1 MAEQT
6 STTPRSPKRSTAK
19 TEAAKTAAPKTVKP
33 KARQSDV
40 AAPMIDP
47 DHRRALIAEQ
57 AYLIA
62 ERRNFGPGS
71 EVEDWLSAEAAVD
84 TALTL
89 GVAPSRK

>member
-1 MAEQT
+1 MAAPT
-6 STTPRSPKRSTAK
+6 STTARSPKRS
-19 TEAAKTAAPKTVKP
+19 AAKAAAPKIASPKP
-33 KARQSDV
+33 RPSDV

-62 ERRNFGPGS
+62 ERRNFGPGN
-71 EVEDWLSAEAAVD
+71 EVEDWLNAEAAVD

-89 GVAPSRK
+89 GVDPSR

>member
-1 MAEQT
+1 MPTPT
-6 STTPRSPKRSTAK
+6 STTARSPKRSTTKTSTAK
-19 TEAAKTAAPKTVKP
+19 AAAPKSEKSKP
-33 KARQSDV
+33 RPSDV

-62 ERRNFGPGS
+62 ERRNFGPGN
-71 EVEDWLSAEAAVD
+71 EVEDWLAAEAAVD

-89 GVAPSRK
+89 GVTPSR

>member
-1 MAEQT
+1 MAAPT
-6 STTPRSPKRSTAK
+6 STTARSPKASAT
-19 TEAAKTAAPKTVKP
+19 KTAAPKTAKSKP
-33 KARQSDV
+33 RQSDV

-62 ERRNFGPGS
+62 ERRNFGPGN
-71 EVEDWLSAEAAVD
+71 EVEDWLNAENAVD

-89 GVAPSRK
+89 GVTPR